1 MTDSAAGGTTRFR
14 HYLTI
19 VALIMAGEAVFF
31 LPYLTVRLF
40 RPTVLLV
47 FEITNLELGI
57 AFSLYGAVA
66 MVSYALGGPLADRYA
81 ARTLMSVAL
90 AVTAL
95 GGLYMATIPSLQM
108 LTLLYGFWGLTS
120 ILLFWAA
127 LLRATREWGGEAN
140 LGGAF
145 GLLDGGRGLFA
156 ALMGVFGY
164 ALFSSLLPE
173 DLSTATFEHRTQAVR
188 QVILL
193 LTSATFAVSLLV
205 WFSLPSGIASNG
217 GDSRSISLGG
227 ITRVLRMPAVWLQA
241 LIILCAYVSYKSL
254 DNFALYAHQVMGFD
268 EVRSAGVMSGV
279 MWLRP
284 VACIVAGLLADRT
297 STISMTLLCFF
308 PGYGRQRGVGFWP
321 GAAGAGRVFPC
332 VTVQRSGGNLRP
344 AWPVLRCHGPR
355 QDTAGLHRHRGGYR
369 VHDRLHAGHFH
380 GAADGLPARF
390 RARCTGPFPFFLGGF
405 RLFALWAARHGR
417 VRKDHQPLNPARQL
431 QLLHAFHRMAL

>member
-14 HYLTI
+14 HYLAI

-217 GDSRSISLGG
+217 GDSRSISLGD

-308 PGYGRQRGVGFWP
+308 LVMAGSAALASGLVQLAPAVFFLVSLSSAAVGIYALRGLYFAIMGRARIPLAYTGTAVGIVSTIGYTPDIFMGPLMGYLLDSAP
-321 GAAGAGRVFPC
+321 GAR
-332 VTVQRSGGNLRP
+332 
-344 AWPVLRCHGPR
+344 
-355 QDTAGLHRHRGGYR
+355 
-369 VHDRLHAGHFH
+369 GHFH
-380 GAADGLPARF
+380 FFWVVSGFSLFGLLA
-390 RARCTGPFPFFLGGF
+390 TGV
-405 RLFALWAARHGR
+405 FAKITNR
-417 VRKDHQPLNPARQL
+417 
-431 QLLHAFHRMAL
+431 

>member
-297 STISMTLLCFF
+297 STISMTLLCFLLVMAGSAALASGLVQLAPAVF
-308 PGYGRQRGVGFWP
+308 FLVSLSSVAVGIYALRGLYFAIMGRARIPLAYTGAAVGIVSTIGYTPDIFMGPLMGYLLDSAP
-321 GAAGAGRVFPC
+321 GAP
-332 VTVQRSGGNLRP
+332 
-344 AWPVLRCHGPR
+344 
-355 QDTAGLHRHRGGYR
+355 
-369 VHDRLHAGHFH
+369 GHFH
-380 GAADGLPARF
+380 FFWAVSGFSLFGLLA
-390 RARCTGPFPFFLGGF
+390 TGV
-405 RLFALWAARHGR
+405 FAKITNR
-417 VRKDHQPLNPARQL
+417 
-431 QLLHAFHRMAL
+431 

>member
-140 LGGAF
+140 LGRAF

-173 DLSTATFEHRTQAVR
+173 DLSTATFEHRTEAVR

-205 WFSLPSGIASNG
+205 WFSLPSGIASSG
-217 GDSRSISLGG
+217 GDSRSISPGG

-254 DNFALYAHQVMGFD
+254 DDFALYAHQVMGFD

-284 VACIVAGLLADRT
+284 VACIVAGLIADRT

-308 PGYGRQRGVGFWP
+308 LVMAGSAALASGLVQLAPAVFFLVSMSSAAVGIYALRGLYFAIMGRARIPLAYTGTAVGIVSTIGYTPDIFMGPLMGYLLDSAP
-321 GAAGAGRVFPC
+321 GAP
-332 VTVQRSGGNLRP
+332 
-344 AWPVLRCHGPR
+344 
-355 QDTAGLHRHRGGYR
+355 
-369 VHDRLHAGHFH
+369 GHFH
-380 GAADGLPARF
+380 FFWVLSGFSLFGLLA
-390 RARCTGPFPFFLGGF
+390 TGV
-405 RLFALWAARHGR
+405 FAKITNR
-417 VRKDHQPLNPARQL
+417 
-431 QLLHAFHRMAL
+431 